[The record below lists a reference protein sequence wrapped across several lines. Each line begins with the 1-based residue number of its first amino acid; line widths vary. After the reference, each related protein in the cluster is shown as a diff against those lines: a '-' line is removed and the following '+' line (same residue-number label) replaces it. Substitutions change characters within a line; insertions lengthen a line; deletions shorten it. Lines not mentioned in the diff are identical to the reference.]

1 MVSFLR
7 PQLVFA
13 LAAAGISYGVL
24 SASWDPRKP
33 GSALGIE
40 EFQSNL
46 PIILDKVFKKNK

>member
-1 MVSFLR
+1 VVSFLR